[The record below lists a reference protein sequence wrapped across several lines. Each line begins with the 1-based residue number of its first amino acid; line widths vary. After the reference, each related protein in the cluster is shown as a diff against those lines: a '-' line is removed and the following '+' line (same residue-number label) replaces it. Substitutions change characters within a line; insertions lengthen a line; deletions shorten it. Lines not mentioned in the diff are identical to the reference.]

1 MSEMLEYSFGL
12 LLKASITSEGD
23 GIIVSK
29 AIVNTLGK
37 CAYLVDYL
45 LEPESIKLPVVLLE
59 QLFSL
64 LIK

>member
-45 LEPESIKLPVVLLE
+45 LEPESIISVLLCCWNNC
-59 QLFSL
+59 SL
-64 LIK
+64 C